1 MGINERDSIGHKWE
15 ALLLVPKS
23 SANDLV
29 VDAYAHSQAH
39 DQLSPLIVLIL
50 TSLIILK
57 NNQKIGAKKKKTNTK
72 MKSKKKMSNTN
83 LNWAII
89 RKFMGGI

>member
-1 MGINERDSIGHKWE
+1 MGINERDSIGHKWV

-57 NNQKIGAKKKKTNTK
+57 NNQKIGEKKKGKHKNEIE
-72 MKSKKKMSNTN
+72 KKDE
-83 LNWAII
+83 
-89 RKFMGGI
+89 